1 MIVLHK
7 LSHEREAFHLNP
19 DLILTIEPRPDTV
32 ISLTTHT
39 KFVVSETPEE
49 VAAAVRRYRV
59 SIFAEALRLSRR
71 GAGLSA
77 LGDLV

>member
-19 DLILTIEPRPDTV
+19 DLILTVEPRPDTV

-39 KFVVSETPEE
+39 KFVVSETPDE
-49 VAAAVRRYRV
+49 VAEAVRRYRV
-59 SIFAEALRLSRR
+59 GVFAEALRLSRR

-77 LGDLV
+77 ISDLL

>member
-39 KFVVSETPEE
+39 KFVVSETPDE
-49 VAAAVRRYRV
+49 VAEAVRRYRV
-59 SIFAEALRLSRR
+59 GILAEALRR
-71 GAGLSA
+71 GRSSASPSAVVGL
-77 LGDLV
+77 V